1 MLYYFIVHLCFFVT
15 CIWAFCR
22 LDAGGEELD
31 EFGAVGAKGVK
42 GGGRL
47 DEVTVAENCLRNVGE
62 QIHAQILSLSTVQ
75 KPVLC
80 LSIQTRGKS
89 RPSMDGI

>member
-1 MLYYFIVHLCFFVT
+1 MPKTSGILLC
-15 CIWAFCR
+15 C
-22 LDAGGEELD
+22 LDAGGEKFD
-31 EFGAVGAKGVK
+31 EFGAVGGERVE
-42 GGGRL
+42 GGRGL

-80 LSIQTRGKS
+80 LSIQTQGKS